1 MQVIL
6 DDAFES
12 EVLQSKE
19 PVLVDFF
26 AEWCGPCRQMLPLV
40 GDLATEMSGK
50 LKVVKMNVDDAPK
63 TPAQF
68 DIQTIPTL
76 MIFKNGQLVDKK
88 IGAMTKSQLTDWV
101 SSNL

>member
-1 MQVIL
+1 MDVIL
-6 DDAFES
+6 DDAFEK

-40 GDLATEMSGK
+40 GELASEMSGK
-50 LKVVKMNVDDAPK
+50 VKVVKMNVDDAPK
-63 TPAQF
+63 TPASF

-76 MIFKNGQLVDKK
+76 MVFKDVDKK
-88 IGAMTKSQLTDWV
+88 VGAMTKSQLTDWV
-101 SSNL
+101 NSCL

>member
-1 MQVIL
+1 MEIIL

-40 GDLATEMSGK
+40 GELATEMAGK
-50 LKVVKMNVDDAPK
+50 IKVIKMNVDDAPK
-63 TPAQF
+63 TPALF

-76 MIFKNGQLVDKK
+76 IVFKDGKMIDKK
-88 IGAMTKSQLTDWV
+88 VGSMTKSQLTDWV
-101 SSNL
+101 NSCL